1 MWRAE
6 IAFTDRL
13 VAEAPDLDVVGNDP
27 WQGGPVSLC
36 EVLVYYMVEEHV
48 RRNGH
53 ADLVRDRIDG
63 SVGQ

>member
-1 MWRAE
+1 
-6 IAFTDRL
+6 
-13 VAEAPDLDVVGNDP
+13 
-27 WQGGPVSLC
+27 
-36 EVLVYYMVEEHV
+36 VLVYYMVEEHV